1 MISKEI
7 LWLWVLLS
15 STSNSALLS
24 FTVAATPLFLAT
36 WLAVAL
42 GIIRCSLS
50 LHFFSSLS
58 IIILDSLS
66 LLLYYSQF
74 NTLSSH
80 FISQQSIFAFHFVSK
95 GLFGYRL
102 LLKTKNWRHYSKII
116 FKCMNSIVGP
126 SFKVIFDEFRTCGS
140 HGQYTGP
147 TKKKQP
153 H

>member
-1 MISKEI
+1 MAMSSPQQHQQLCSPQLYSRSNPTFLGNLTCSCIRYHP
-7 LWLWVLLS
+7 LLS
-15 STSNSALLS
+15 LS
-24 FTVAATPLFLAT
+24 PFFFFP
-36 WLAVAL
+36 
-42 GIIRCSLS
+42 IYY
-50 LHFFSSLS
+50 HFRL
-58 IIILDSLS
+58 SLS

-116 FKCMNSIVGP
+116 FKCMNSVVGP
-126 SFKVIFDEFRTCGS
+126 SFKVIFAEFCTCGS